1 MCVCVCV
8 CVYKR
13 THVRVCVRVCKH
25 VERIFLSFA
34 FWFSLSVK
42 QLPVEAVWVGREEER
57 WRRLRWRRGEEERSD
72 TKEGGC
78 GRQDGMGK
86 RREGEKKPLSSMLYT
101 SHTSGPG
108 NKDLSPSSFLCP
120 PSSFQTFSS
129 HRKRGRP
136 SVSAVWQREGGL
148 PNRAHALICFHI
160 SLCLSSSDMSVRNNS
175 NIIMLL
181 HGLSAEFSLFTLL
194 VVPPWAAP
202 PSGSS
207 SSHENTNITCGLI
220 FITVWI
226 LLQPGG
232 HSRPAELSSQQP
244 VSYLCFRTLIPP
256 RFATSN
262 PAPLQRHFPKFKW
275 GHGVKK
281 KKAHFSSLSI
291 PKVPQQAGGPN
302 SHAPNWE
309 FVRPTLKWAEHGT
322 RPLMHKQ
329 LKYYLSNPSTLNVT
343 YLVFYQNNVSRSNH
357 TDFPNNVKHSKLA
370 LHRQ

>member
-1 MCVCVCV
+1 MEWANGGKEEKNPWAVCCILVTHQGLETKTSPPAPSSAPPHPSKLSLLTGREGDRVFQPSDRGREGCQTVHMLLFVSIFPCVC
-8 CVYKR
+8 R
-13 THVRVCVRVCKH
+13 HLT
-25 VERIFLSFA
+25 
-34 FWFSLSVK
+34 
-42 QLPVEAVWVGREEER
+42 
-57 WRRLRWRRGEEERSD
+57 
-72 TKEGGC
+72 
-78 GRQDGMGK
+78 
-86 RREGEKKPLSSMLYT
+86 
-101 SHTSGPG
+101 
-108 NKDLSPSSFLCP
+108 
-120 PSSFQTFSS
+120 
-129 HRKRGRP
+129 
-136 SVSAVWQREGGL
+136 
-148 PNRAHALICFHI
+148 
-160 SLCLSSSDMSVRNNS
+160 CLRNNS

-291 PKVPQQAGGPN
+291 PKVSQQVGGPN

-309 FVRPTLKWAEHGT
+309 FVRPKLKWAEHGT